1 MSADFDILPI
11 DGFKLDE
18 FLESATCAKLTLC
31 GSRYFAA
38 TNPSLINVEPH
49 TDWDFFCGEDPQI
62 EKELLDAGFYLVQP
76 AREHLDRYPYDD
88 LALRIYQTTTRE
100 VQVIVRSDPE
110 LYDKVLLSIGA
121 LFYRDFL
128 WKSGPNKPERDQ
140 IQRIMNQLFTV
151 AKESK

>member
-1 MSADFDILPI
+1 MSADFDTLAI

-18 FLESATCAKLTLC
+18 FLNSTTCAKLTLC

-49 TDWDFFCGEDPQI
+49 TDWDFFCGEDSQI
-62 EKELLDAGFYLVQP
+62 EKELIDAGFYLVQP
-76 AREHLDRYPYDD
+76 ATENLELYPYDD
-88 LALRIYQTTTRE
+88 LALRIYQTLTKE
-100 VQVIVRSDPE
+100 VQVIVRSDAE
-110 LYDKVLLSIGA
+110 LYDRVLLSIDP